1 MFFRFFNIDPIFN
14 FRDEMKWGGTAP
26 LGGRMKS
33 STNVETPPFEDMS
46 TTAGSNDKTSFCK

>member
-1 MFFRFFNIDPIFN
+1 
-14 FRDEMKWGGTAP
+14 MKRGGTAP

>member
-1 MFFRFFNIDPIFN
+1 
-14 FRDEMKWGGTAP
+14 MKRGGTAP

-33 STNVETPPFEDMS
+33 STNVETPPPFEDMS